1 MSQPIYLYLDGV
13 LVFEAA
19 SAAVGARQLGIGV
32 VSFFRNMKD
41 GTKLFRRYTV
51 SRIGPTED
59 TKVALIPID
68 VLKKLFSE
76 YRVESRVGL
85 NTKSMKVLIKD
96 TINNTEYIAP
106 SITIAS
112 VYTYNFEGRSV
123 GVKTLRIY
131 LASQKMIKGWIFSKV
146 TDDSKRDN
154 PPFIKEV

>member
-1 MSQPIYLYLDGV
+1 M
-13 LVFEAA
+13 
-19 SAAVGARQLGIGV
+19 
-32 VSFFRNMKD
+32 
-41 GTKLFRRYTV
+41 

-59 TKVALIPID
+59 TKVALIPVD

-106 SITIAS
+106 SITTAS

-123 GVKTLRIY
+123 GFKTLRTY
-131 LASQKMIKGWIFSKV
+131 LASQK
-146 TDDSKRDN
+146 
-154 PPFIKEV
+154 